1 MKDIA
6 DLTVTEIRFFPMDI
20 IPFNSLLTVTNV
32 KTVTIPYAFK
42 NVDLTEDD
50 NKNYTALH
58 LKTGEFK
65 HNNKIYPVELLI
77 IERAR
82 IILRI
87 KGDSDI
93 AGLFYDEIH
102 KSLISID
109 QSDLYKKSEPIVI
122 DRDTSC
128 VAHLDIDY
136 MDIFSEA
143 FRTFLA
149 KETVTALQSAGGKKL
164 AVRQLV
170 PRTLSFNV
178 SYELKDTILTELNV
192 GSYPKAFVIEPR
204 IGVSFKEKRFFTASP
219 TDSKTHMKLISE
231 FERKFKKK

>member
-6 DLTVTEIRFFPMDI
+6 DLTVTEIRFFNMDV
-20 IPFNSLLTVTNV
+20 IPFSSLLTVTNLRLV
-32 KTVTIPYAFK
+32 STPYAFK

-65 HNNKIYPVELLI
+65 HNNKIYPIELLI

-93 AGLFYDEIH
+93 AGLFYNEIYR
-102 KSLISID
+102 SLVSID
-109 QSDLYKKSEPIVI
+109 QSGLYKKCEPIAI

-143 FRTFLA
+143 FRTFLG
-149 KETVTALQSAGGKKL
+149 KETVAALQSAGGKKL

-170 PRTLSFNV
+170 PKTLSFNV
-178 SYELKDTILTELNV
+178 SYEVSNSILTELNIS
-192 GSYPKAFVIEPR
+192 SYPKSLVIEPR

-219 TDSKTHMKLISE
+219 ADSKTHVKLISE
-231 FERKFKKK
+231 LEKKLKKK

>member
-6 DLTVTEIRFFPMDI
+6 DLTVTEIRFFSMDI
-20 IPFNSLLTVTNV
+20 VPLNSLLTITNV
-32 KTVTIPYAFK
+32 KTLTTPYAFK
-42 NVDLTEDD
+42 NVELAQDD

-65 HNNKIYPVELLI
+65 HDKKIYPVDLLI
-77 IERAR
+77 IEKAR

-93 AGLFYDEIH
+93 ARLFYNEIH
-102 KSLISID
+102 TLLIDMD
-109 QSDLYKKSEPIVI
+109 QYGLYKKNEPIAI

-143 FRTFLA
+143 FRAFLE
-149 KETVTALQSAGGKKL
+149 KDTVAALKTAAGKKL
-164 AVRQLV
+164 DVRQLV
-170 PRTLSFNV
+170 PKTLSFNV
-178 SYELKDTILTELNV
+178 NYEARNSILAELNI
-192 GSYPKAFVIEPR
+192 GNFPKSLVIEPR

-219 TDSKTHMKLISE
+219 ADSKTHIKLISD
-231 FERKFKKK
+231 FEKKLKR